1 MQPARE
7 IDKSGLVR
15 DRQQRLGNR
24 GYVQLSE
31 LPAVQW
37 RKRMKGLWKPF
48 KSRRERGQSA
58 ARGGEDPECTR

>member
-1 MQPARE
+1 MVEKLA
-7 IDKSGLVR
+7 LVL
-15 DRQQRLGNR
+15 RQRS
-24 GYVQLSE
+24 LSE